1 MSSEIW
7 CAIIS
12 GVVTLLV
19 SIITCNSTFKLTVK
33 KDRDTAKAELQK
45 RLDDNYEKTRK
56 SMEDLKDDLSQI
68 EAVVQQ
74 QIAIQSLKIETLS
87 KEVEKHNNVIER
99 MFKLEQKVEDMRKA
113 M

>member
-19 SIITCNSTFKLTVK
+19 SIGTWHVSTKR
-33 KDRDTAKAELQK
+33 DRDKTNENLQK
-45 RLDDNYEKTRK
+45 ALDDNYEKMRK
-56 SMEDLKDDLSQI
+56 SVEDLKDDVSQI